1 MCLTLAQFILLE
13 NKTSI
18 LHRLQSN
25 SCLLI
30 WLNDKLG
37 STCRCL
43 CIHRYAMSLPVPI
56 LALGKVYF
64 YAETRSQSNRT
75 LETIRYW
82 NTISIQVYSV
92 YAIVNYSLYGC
103 EWQDSFPLFHI
114 INQNWKHNIVVPYCT
129 YVQFNKNGGEST
141 KHRARSHTLA
151 KFYSIFT
158 ESGECKSHWKLHE
171 LRIRL
176 MIMMLSLGFCAK
188 AYDFVLFTRFSPSD
202 DGRRDW
208 NNLTSGNQIAKIF
221 IDQTFVTRANGLWR
235 KLCALVIL
243 WTK

>member
-1 MCLTLAQFILLE
+1 M
-13 NKTSI
+13 
-18 LHRLQSN
+18 
-25 SCLLI
+25 
-30 WLNDKLG
+30 
-37 STCRCL
+37 
-43 CIHRYAMSLPVPI
+43 
-56 LALGKVYF
+56 
-64 YAETRSQSNRT
+64 
-75 LETIRYW
+75 
-82 NTISIQVYSV
+82 

-103 EWQDSFPLFHI
+103 EWQDSFALFHI

-141 KHRARSHTLA
+141 KHRAKSQTLA

-176 MIMMLSLGFCAK
+176 MIMMLSLGFCAR
-188 AYDFVLFTRFSPSD
+188 AYDFVLFTRFFPAD

-221 IDQTFVTRANGLWR
+221 IDQTFVTRANGFVEKIMCTSNSLN
-235 KLCALVIL
+235 KTNLIPLHHI
-243 WTK
+243 TE